1 MLGGRLSLRS
11 SPISD
16 VYSAVVVLGP
26 RVRATREP
34 GGIVLIVPPALQG
47 RLQTLPAHVVCRAVG
62 LDRWQI
68 QPTYPNLSALS
79 SIFAGV
85 LDLDSSLKKA
95 LREINKRRILRKQIV
110 GVPEVR
116 LTRSLF
122 GSPLRSVFHRTG
134 CEWAGEIG
142 EKLLV
147 FASVQAAKAKGY
159 RPCKV
164 CLPTQRNPPPPPE
177 HLLPQR

>member
-1 MLGGRLSLRS
+1 LLFGTCTLS
-11 SPISD
+11 
-16 VYSAVVVLGP
+16 VVLPGV

-34 GGIVLIVPPALQG
+34 AGIVLVVPPTLQG
-47 RLQTLPAHVVCRAVG
+47 RLQSLPSHVVCRAVG
-62 LDRWQI
+62 PDRWQVL
-68 QPTYPNLSALS
+68 PTYPNLNALS
-79 SIFAGV
+79 SAFAGV

-95 LREINKRRILRKQIV
+95 MREINKREILRKQIV
-110 GVPEVR
+110 GVREAR

-122 GSPLRSVFHRTG
+122 GSPLRNVFHRSG

-147 FASVQAAKAKGY
+147 FPNVEAARVKGY

-164 CLPTQRNPPPPPE
+164 CLPTQRKPPPPPE
-177 HLLPQR
+177 HLLPQG